1 MGLLSMS
8 IELISP
14 AQVADRV
21 KNGEK
26 IHLVDVRSPAEFQS
40 VHAEGAILCP
50 LDALNPSQLAQKLGL
65 SSSSPAVLLCA
76 SGNRAKKA
84 AEKFLA
90 EGVSHCLVVEG
101 GTKAWEVSGLPVIR
115 GKGVISIERQV
126 RIGAGALILAGVLMG
141 YFIHPGW
148 YMLSGFIGGGL
159 IFAGITD
166 WCGMGLLLAKMPWN
180 QAKPNRCR
188 F

>member
-1 MGLLSMS
+1 MS
-8 IELISP
+8 ADRISP
-14 AQVADRV
+14 LQVVSRI

-26 IHLVDVRSPAEFQS
+26 IHLVDVRSPAEFQA

-50 LDALNPSQLAQKLGL
+50 LDTLNPRRLAEQLGL
-65 SSSSPAVLLCA
+65 SSTAPAALLCA

-84 AEKFLA
+84 AEKFFS
-90 EGVSHCLVVEG
+90 EGIPHCLVVEG
-101 GTKAWEVSGLPVIR
+101 GTHAWEAAGLPVTK

-126 RIGAGALILAGVLMG
+126 RIGAGTVVLAGVLLG
-141 YFIHPGW
+141 HYVHPGW
-148 YMLSGFIGGGL
+148 YFLSGFIGCGL

-180 QAKPNRCR
+180 QAKPKAVGFNGSSG
-188 F
+188 

>member
-1 MGLLSMS
+1 MSPGLMS
-8 IELISP
+8 PLHVVTRI
-14 AQVADRV
+14 

-26 IHLVDVRSPAEFQS
+26 IHLVDVRSPAEFNA

-50 LDALNPSQLAQKLGL
+50 LDTLNPRQLAEQLGL
-65 SSSSPAVLLCA
+65 SSTAPVALLCA

-84 AEKFLA
+84 AEKFFS
-90 EGVSHCLVVEG
+90 EGIPHCLVVEG
-101 GTKAWEVSGLPVIR
+101 GTQAWEAAGLPVTM

-126 RIGAGALILAGVLMG
+126 RIGAGTVVLAGVLLG
-141 YFIHPGW
+141 HFTHRGW
-148 YMLSGFIGGGL
+148 YFLSGFVGCGL

-180 QAKPNRCR
+180 QAKPKNYRI
-188 F
+188 